1 MKYKKPVAINEL
13 SEEELKAELRKGYES
28 AMQGNNLSADESER
42 LIKEEFGI

>member
-28 AMQGNNLSADESER
+28 AMQGNNLSVDEAEQ
-42 LIKEEFGI
+42 LIRQEFGI